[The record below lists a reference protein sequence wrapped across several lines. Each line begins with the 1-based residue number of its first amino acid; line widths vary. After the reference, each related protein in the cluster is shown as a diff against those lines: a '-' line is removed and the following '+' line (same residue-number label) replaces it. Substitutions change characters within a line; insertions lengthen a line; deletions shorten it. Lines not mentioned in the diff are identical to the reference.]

1 MQYRKVSLLSV
12 SIKTLPSSTV
22 RDVPR
27 IGALLRHAWEGV
39 RERIYSGV
47 LHDGY
52 DDLTRA
58 HVGLF
63 RYEGLDG
70 RRPSQLA
77 ESMQITKQSVNDLL
91 RYLEK
96 RGYLKSD
103 PDPKDG
109 RARLVRLTSRG
120 RRFDAR
126 VRAHARAA
134 ERELAKAIGQA
145 SFRRLCK
152 VLLKISTTVDD
163 PSRSATLSAREPDLG
178 RDHLV

>member
-1 MQYRKVSLLSV
+1 MST
-12 SIKTLPSSTV
+12 KTFPSSTV
-22 RDVPR
+22 QDVPR

-39 RERIYSGV
+39 RERIYTGV
-47 LHDGY
+47 LQDGY
-52 DDLTRA
+52 DDLTRG
-58 HVGLF
+58 HVALF

-77 ESMQITKQSVNDLL
+77 DSMQITKQSVNDLL

-103 PDPKDG
+103 PDPKDR

-120 RRFDAR
+120 RRFDAS

-145 SFRRLCK
+145 SFCRFYK
-152 VLLKISTTVDD
+152 MLLKINAIVDD
-163 PSRSATLSAREPDLG
+163 RSRSSTISA
-178 RDHLV
+178 